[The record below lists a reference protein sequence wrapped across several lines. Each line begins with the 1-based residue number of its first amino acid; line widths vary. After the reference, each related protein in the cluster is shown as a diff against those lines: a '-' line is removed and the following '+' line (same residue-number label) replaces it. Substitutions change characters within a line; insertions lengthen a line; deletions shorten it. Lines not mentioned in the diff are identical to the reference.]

1 MQTTDL
7 PLRPTHV
14 EVNLSVLAANLQ
26 AIRQKVSPA
35 KVMPVVKAN
44 AYGHG
49 IIPVAR
55 HMAASGA
62 DMLGV
67 AILDEGILLRQ
78 AGLKL
83 PVLVLGGIQPYQIP
97 AYLDNDL
104 LITIGS
110 LENLQAVAAAAAQR
124 GATVSVHVKIDTGM
138 GRLGVPYFEAQA
150 FLEASLAYP
159 YVKIDGIYTHF
170 ANSDAPDLS
179 FARLQLE
186 RFQNVLR
193 FFDQRGLPRPLTHT
207 ANSGAILQFPESYF
221 DLVRPGVMLY
231 GIYPDKDIPHT
242 VAVQPALTW
251 KTMPVNSKIQ
261 PANHTVS
268 YGLTWQSDHPV
279 RILTLPVGYADGY
292 FRRLSNL
299 GQVLVGGRKYP
310 IAGRVCMDQFMV
322 NLEDAEATT
331 QDEVI
336 LLGRQGDQEI
346 SAEDMADQV
355 GTIAYEIL
363 TNISARVPRVYV
375 NK

>member
-1 MQTTDL
+1 MHSVEI

-14 EVNLSVLAANLQ
+14 EINLSILAANLQ

-49 IIPVAR
+49 IIPVAK
-55 HMAASGA
+55 HMAANGA

-78 AGLKL
+78 SGLTL
-83 PVLVLGGIQPYQIP
+83 PILVLGGIQPYQIP
-97 AYLDNDL
+97 AYLEHNL

-110 LENLQAVAAAAAQR
+110 LENLQAVAAEAAKR
-124 GATVSVHVKIDTGM
+124 GVSAPVHLKVDTGM
-138 GRLGVPYFEAQA
+138 GRLGVPYDQA
-150 FLEASLAYP
+150 SALLEASLVYP
-159 YVKIDGIYTHF
+159 HVQIEGIFTHF

-179 FARLQLE
+179 YARLQLQ
-186 RFQNVLR
+186 RFLEVLG
-193 FFDQRGLPRPLTHT
+193 FFEKRGLPRPLVHA
-207 ANSGAILQFPESYF
+207 ANSGAILQLPESYF

-231 GIYPDKDIPHT
+231 GIYPDKEIPHSVT
-242 VAVQPALTW
+242 VNPALTW

-261 PANHTVS
+261 PANQPVS
-268 YGLTWQSDHPV
+268 YGLTWKSDHPV

-299 GQVLVGGRKYP
+299 GQVLVRGKKYP

-322 NLEDAEATT
+322 NLENDSATT
-331 QDEVI
+331 EDDVI
-336 LLGRQGDQEI
+336 LLGRQGEAEI
-346 SAEDMADQV
+346 SADDLAELV
-355 GTIAYEIL
+355 GTIPYEIL
-363 TNISARVPRVYV
+363 TNISARVPRVYIST
-375 NK
+375 